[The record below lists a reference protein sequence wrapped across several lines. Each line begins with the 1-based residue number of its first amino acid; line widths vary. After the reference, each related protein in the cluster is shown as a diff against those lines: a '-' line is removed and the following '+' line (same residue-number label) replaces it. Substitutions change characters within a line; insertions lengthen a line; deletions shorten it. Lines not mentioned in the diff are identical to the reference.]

1 MTDTTVSHDSP
12 TAEPEY
18 YPADVLLEE
27 ESFSWYTPELFYP
40 IQIDELL
47 NERYKVL
54 VKLGYGSASTAWLRR
69 DLEYT
74 DNPRSHLAATD
85 DQRRTQE
92 YVTVKVYMTGHRQS
106 LNEVQVLQH
115 FETIDRD
122 HPGDELIRR
131 MTDTFTLAGK
141 SRPHTCIVH
150 QPCSLSL
157 RDIRTIAS
165 GQIPS
170 DILKPLVYGHHP
182 SDLTTCIQ
190 RLK

>member
-40 IQIDELL
+40 IQVDELL

-54 VKLGYGSASTAWLRR
+54 VKLGYGSASTAWLYR
-69 DLEYT
+69 DLE
-74 DNPRSHLAATD
+74 
-85 DQRRTQE
+85 TQE
-92 YVTVKVYMTGHRQS
+92 YVTVKVYVTGHHQS

-170 DILKPLVYGHHP
+170 HILKPLVYGHHP
-182 SDLTTCIQ
+182 SDLTTSTQ